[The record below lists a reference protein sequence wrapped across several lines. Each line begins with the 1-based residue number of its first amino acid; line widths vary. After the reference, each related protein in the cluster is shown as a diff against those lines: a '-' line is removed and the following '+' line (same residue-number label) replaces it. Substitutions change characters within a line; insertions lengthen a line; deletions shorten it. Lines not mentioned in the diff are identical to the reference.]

1 MDDHNL
7 ALILMCE
14 GGDVEICGDDS
25 YAMMFENKMI
35 LTTTGMKEKI

>member
-14 GGDVEICGDDS
+14 GGDVEICADDF
-25 YAMMFENKMI
+25 YAMMLENRMI
-35 LTTTGMKEKI
+35 LTTIGMKEKI